1 MPTQP
6 GPIHRTMRTSLFAVP
21 YHLGRKD
28 IGVGRGPRHLLADA
42 GDARHEIHPNTLP
55 DDEVDAIVAV
65 NNALATAVRR
75 ATGSLPIIVSGD
87 CNSCLGTLSGLGSGT
102 IGIIWFDAHGDMN
115 TPETSPSGF
124 FDGMSISIALGECYP
139 GVWSQ
144 LGKTN
149 CVPAANVLLVAT
161 RDLDPLERPRIERSQ
176 VRMIPPAE
184 METGLAP
191 RLDAL
196 AERVSEVYLHFDL
209 DALDPEFAPGAG
221 FRCPDGIS
229 LAQALEAIA
238 MIGDRFRIRAAALTN
253 YNPDY
258 EVDGRTLSAGRELY
272 RAMTSAASS
281 PARNLRPASS

>member
-1 MPTQP
+1 MP
-6 GPIHRTMRTSLFAVP
+6 
-21 YHLGRKD
+21 
-28 IGVGRGPRHLLADA
+28 GRGSP
-42 GDARHEIHPNTLP
+42 P
-55 DDEVDAIVAV
+55 
-65 NNALATAVRR
+65 VRN
-75 ATGSLPIIVSGD
+75 SLPVVVSGD
-87 CNSCLGTLSGLGSGT
+87 CNSCLGTLSGLGSSS

-124 FDGMSISIALGECYP
+124 FDGMSISIALGDCYS

-144 LGKTN
+144 LGNTN
-149 CVPAANVLLVAT
+149 CVPRRMSCSSPQGISIPGAAAHRAL
-161 RDLDPLERPRIERSQ
+161 
-176 VRMIPPAE
+176 
-184 METGLAP
+184 TGPDDSAG
-191 RLDAL
+191 RNGNRACAKLDAL

-258 EVDGRTLSAGRELY
+258 EVDAARSARDGNCIGR
-272 RAMTSAASS
+272 
-281 PARNLRPASS
+281 